1 MNGAVLRAGR
11 RHARKVAGSIVLGLL
26 AAACGL
32 AQPAALGLLLREL
45 AANRPLTGAVLVTV
59 GLFAGELILTSLQ
72 AYVSGRTGERIVFD
86 VRRLLFAR
94 LLAARVG
101 PFSRLRQ
108 GDVLTRTV
116 SDTAAL
122 KVALSQSLSGIV
134 VDGFMLAG
142 GLVLMFV
149 IDPLLLAITAG
160 CLAVTGVLS
169 LLLAGRLRLATL
181 RQRDVTGEL
190 TADLHRAVGALTT
203 VKVSRAERFE
213 TDRLTVLADRA
224 RAAGGRVAALS
235 AVLSPI
241 MTIGVQASLAVVLV
255 TGMGRVATGG
265 LAPADLTAFVM
276 YLFYLVTPM
285 VGLFLSIGQLQ
296 QGRASAQRVN
306 ELAELPGEDG
316 PAPAAVA
323 LSRPAPEAPARVV
336 TGDALVFDDVRFA
349 YEDGRP
355 VLDGVSFAVPRR
367 RLTALVGPS
376 GTGKT
381 TLFDLIVRLHEPE
394 AGSIR
399 LDGVDVRDIPLPELR
414 GRVGY
419 VRQDNVVIRGTIREN
434 LCYAAPGAGPDDLER
449 ALWLAGLEETVARL
463 PRGLDTDVEDGGVGL
478 SGGQRQRLAV
488 ARVLAARPEVLLLDE
503 ATAQL
508 DPDAELA
515 LRRSIRHI
523 AGYCTVVSIAHRLS
537 TVVDADRIVVLDAG
551 RVRRT
556 GTHAELL
563 DTSAEYRRLTEIQF
577 GRSAPAGVG
586 AVELAPSE
594 GS

>member
-122 KVALSQSLSGIV
+122 KVALAQSLSGIV

-160 CLAVTGVLS
+160 CLAATGVLS

-213 TDRLTVLADRA
+213 ADRLTVLADRA

-241 MTIGVQASLAVVLV
+241 MTIGVQASLAAVLV
-255 TGMGRVATGG
+255 TGMGRVATGS

-316 PAPAAVA
+316 PAPVPV
-323 LSRPAPEAPARVV
+323 PAAPARVV
-336 TGDALVFDDVRFA
+336 TGDALLFDDVRFA

-367 RLTALVGPS
+367 RLTAIVGPS

-394 AGSIR
+394 AGGIR
-399 LDGVDVRDIPLPELR
+399 LDGVDVRAIPLPELR

-434 LCYAAPGAGPDDLER
+434 LCYAAPDAGPDDLER

-586 AVELAPSE
+586 AVELARAE